1 MPIITVTHTVRTYYE
16 VPEGYTIE
24 QLRCEMNER
33 FEDADDAEDALRQA
47 QKRALSR
54 SYGGKTVHEV
64 GQSCDFKISEGY
76 DRS

>member
-16 VPEGYTIE
+16 VPEGWTIE
-24 QLRCEMNER
+24 ELRREVNSNL
-33 FEDADDAEDALRQA
+33 DDEAEDALRA
-47 QKRALSR
+47 AHETALSR
-54 SYGGKTVHEV
+54 SYGGKAVHEV